1 MKQKTEIEI
10 EDKRTTKDLQSLAKM
25 VLPLAK
31 KMLGKK
37 GFIEVDIITNWP
49 KIVGNDL
56 AQYSFPQSISFRRD
70 EKNNGILHLMVPSGA
85 FALEI
90 KHRETRI
97 ISQINTYFGYNA
109 VCSLKIIQ
117 NNEFSLDDEKP
128 KKNNSSQKRLVTK
141 NEENYIETQ
150 VNDVKNPKLKEI
162 LIKLGQSIY
171 SNNNVEK

>member
-10 EDKRTTKDLQSLAKM
+10 EDKRTTKDLQSLSKM

-31 KMLGKK
+31 RLLGKK
-37 GFIEVDIITNWP
+37 GFIEVDIITNWA

-117 NNEFSLDDEKP
+117 NNELNIGDETP
-128 KKNNSSQKRLVTK
+128 KKKLSPQKTLVTK
-141 NEENYIETQ
+141 EEENYIKAQ
-150 VNDVKNPKLKEI
+150 VDDVKSPKLKEI